1 MNRADITRWMETY
14 TPIESDFREYYRTHN
29 HPVTDK
35 TLFHIIQKHHG
46 LDYTVNSAFRNLD
59 AADTLSIPQKANTH
73 PQFPDMIWLQKTQDI
88 SIRKHPRYFPPM
100 KHTHTFIEIAY
111 VFRGSCTQTFYF
123 NDSGLTEE
131 VTLPESS
138 LCIIP
143 PGLEHA
149 ISVFDDSIVINI
161 LIRTSTMKRTLTEL
175 VAGNH
180 ALFDFFIY
188 TLYENST
195 QNFLLFDTKKSEAI
209 QDFLLGM
216 MLELCEERPYS
227 QKTTHLMLGL
237 LFTYLQRDHSETIR
251 FSKYA
256 SSGIGYIPQ
265 ILSYIHENYQTTSV
279 EDIAEHFYISRAYL
293 SRVFKAFTNCTISQT
308 LRQVRMQNASEYLRN
323 TQLSVQ
329 NIADAVG
336 YGDVTF
342 FIRAFKKTYGTTPL
356 QYRKQHQIC

>member
-1 MNRADITRWMETY
+1 MNRADIIRWMESY
-14 TPIESDFREYYRTHN
+14 TPIESDFREYYQLHN
-29 HPVTDK
+29 QPVTERIFFK
-35 TLFHIIQKHHG
+35 ILQKHHG
-46 LDYTVNSAFRNLD
+46 LDYTINSAFRNLD
-59 AADTLSIPQKANTH
+59 AANTPSILENSRMQ
-73 PQFPDMIWLQKTQDI
+73 PQFPDIVWMQKTQDI
-88 SIRKHPRYFPPM
+88 SIRKHPRYFPPL

-111 VFRGSCTQTFYF
+111 VFRGSCKQTFYF
-123 NDSGLTEE
+123 NDSDLTEE
-131 VTLPESS
+131 ISLTEGS

-149 ISVFDDSIVINI
+149 VSVFDDSIVINI

-195 QNFLLFDTKKSEAI
+195 QNFLLFDTQNSEAI

-216 MLELCEERPYS
+216 MLELCEEKAYS

-237 LFTYLQRDHSETIR
+237 VFTYLQRDYSESIR

-265 ILSYIHENYQTTSV
+265 VLSYIHENYQTTSV
-279 EDIAEHFYISRAYL
+279 EDIAEHFYISRSYL
-293 SRVFKAFTNCTISQT
+293 SRVFKAHTNSTISQT
-308 LRQVRMQNASEYLRN
+308 LQQVRLQNACDYLKH

-329 NIADAVG
+329 NITDAVG

-342 FIRAFKKTYGTTPL
+342 FIRAFKKAYGTTPL
-356 QYRKQHQIC
+356 QYRKQHQT

>member
-1 MNRADITRWMETY
+1 MNRANIIRWMEDY

-29 HPVTDK
+29 YPVTEK
-35 TLFHIIQKHHG
+35 TFFQIIQKHHG
-46 LDYTVNSAFRNLD
+46 LDNTVNSAFHNLD
-59 AADTLSIPQKANTH
+59 AADTPPIPENPNMNTK
-73 PQFPDMIWLQKTQDI
+73 FSDMVWLQKAQDI
-88 SIRKHPRYFPPM
+88 SIRKHPRYFPPL

-111 VFRGSCTQTFYF
+111 VFRGNCRQTFYF
-123 NDSGLTEE
+123 SDSHLTEE
-131 VTLPESS
+131 ITLTEGS

-175 VAGNH
+175 IAGNH

-195 QNFLLFDTKKSEAI
+195 QNFLLFDTHNSEAI
-209 QDFLLGM
+209 QSFLLGM
-216 MLELCEERPYS
+216 MLELCEEKPYS
-227 QKTTHLMLGL
+227 QRTTHLMLGL
-237 LFTYLQRDHSETIR
+237 VFTYLQRDCSDSLR

-265 ILSYIHENYQTTSV
+265 ILSYIHENYRTTSV
-279 EDIAEHFYISRAYL
+279 EDIAEHFYISRSYL
-293 SRVFKAFTNCTISQT
+293 SRVFKAHTNSTIIQT
-308 LRQVRMQNASEYLRN
+308 LQQVRLQNACDYLEN
-323 TQLSVQ
+323 TQMSVQ
-329 NIADAVG
+329 NISDAVG

-356 QYRKQHQIC
+356 QYRKQHQI